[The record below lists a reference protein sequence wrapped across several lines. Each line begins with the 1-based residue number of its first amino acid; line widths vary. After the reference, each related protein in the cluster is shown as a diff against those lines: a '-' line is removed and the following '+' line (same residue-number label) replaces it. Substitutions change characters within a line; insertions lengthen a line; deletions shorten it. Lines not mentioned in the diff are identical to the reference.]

1 MLCDQ
6 PLQPGVSCCDVQFKP
21 GTAARALEMWA
32 QVENKGPKTKTN
44 LETDAQSLA
53 VIEAQPLELGKEYS
67 KYNRLNS

>member
-1 MLCDQ
+1 M
-6 PLQPGVSCCDVQFKP
+6 G
-21 GTAARALEMWA
+21 A

-44 LETDAQSLA
+44 SETDAQSLA